1 MSKDNSDLRQKAT
14 LSRRELVGGA
24 AQLGL
29 LAAGGV
35 LAGNAVAKSTSGK
48 AKSAGTFLARP
59 SPAGL
64 PDRGEFMIR
73 GGTVMTMDR
82 TLGTLSAGD
91 VHVRDGSIIAVDH
104 DLSAFAVPTIDARGM
119 IVMPGFVETHWHLW
133 NAIYRNLVTAQG
145 RYVAVKHELAPY
157 HTAVDFGRAV
167 RLAMLEALDAGIT
180 TVHNFAHNS
189 VGPAYADAEIEAMV
203 ASGLRGRFSYGW
215 PDGLSND
222 EVMPL
227 EDIERVQRDWMSQPD
242 RNDGRLSMGLVAR
255 GPQYTEPEV
264 YRAELG
270 RARELG
276 LPITLHAG
284 PFARP
289 VSAVQLQN
297 EGFLD
302 ETTILVQFQRATAE
316 DREAMLETG
325 AWNSI
330 GALLPHLRGPIESD
344 ITNLVRMVN
353 AGVNTCLSVDATPIS
368 TVNMFEIM
376 RSLWHLGVAGGPGGH
391 AGSNDVNTHGASP
404 ETLVPITLQ
413 QCLEMATI
421 NGARALGFGEVTG
434 SLTPGKRADLILVR
448 ATDLNMVPAG
458 DPQAALVCSGTVAN
472 VDTVI
477 ADGRVLKRGGKII
490 SADVETVKREAAES
504 LEAIRRR
511 SGSRVAVRPGGPNM
525 PAGATADL
533 R

>member
-1 MSKDNSDLRQKAT
+1 MAADKMKEDNSNSRKKVT
-14 LSRRELVGGA
+14 LTRRELVGGA

-29 LAAGGV
+29 LATSG
-35 LAGNAVAKSTSGK
+35 LMTGNAVAQSTSDA
-48 AKSAGTFLARP
+48 AKSDGTLVSQS

-64 PDRGEFMIR
+64 PDRGELIIR
-73 GGTVMTMDR
+73 GGTVMTMDGS
-82 TLGTLSAGD
+82 LGTLSAGD
-91 VHVRDGSIIAVDH
+91 IHVRDGSIIAVDH
-104 DLSAFAVPTIDARGM
+104 DLSAVAATTIDARGM

-133 NAIYRNLVTAQG
+133 NAIYRNLVTVQG
-145 RYVAVKHELAPY
+145 RYLAVKHQLAPY

-180 TVHNFAHNS
+180 TVHDFSHNTI
-189 VGPAYADAEIEAMV
+189 GPDYADAEIEAMV

-215 PDGLSND
+215 PDAISND

-227 EDIERVQRDWMSQPD
+227 EDLERVQRDWMHQSD
-242 RNDGRLSMGLVAR
+242 RIDGRLTMGLVAR

-264 YRAELG
+264 YRAEFG
-270 RARELG
+270 RARDLG
-276 LPITLHAG
+276 LPITIHAG
-284 PFARP
+284 PFGRP
-289 VSAVQLQN
+289 VSAVRLRD

-302 ETTILVQFQRATAE
+302 DTTILVQFQRATAE
-316 DREAMLETG
+316 DREVMLETG

-330 GALLPHLRGPIESD
+330 GALLAHMRGPIESD
-344 ITNLVRMVN
+344 IGNLVRMVN
-353 AGVNTCLSVDATPIS
+353 AGVNTCLSIDATPTS

-376 RSLWHLGVAGGPGGH
+376 RSLWQLGVPGDAGGH
-391 AGSNDVNTHGASP
+391 AGGQDANVHGSSS

-421 NGARALGFGEVTG
+421 GGARALGLGAVTG
-434 SLTPGKRADLILVR
+434 SLTPGKRADVILVR
-448 ATDLNMVPAG
+448 ATDLNMVPAA
-458 DPQAALVCSGTVAN
+458 DPHVALVCSGTVAN

-477 ADGRVLKRGGKII
+477 VDGRVLKREGRII

-511 SGSRVAVRPGGPNM
+511 SGG
-525 PAGATADL
+525 
-533 R
+533 

>member
-1 MSKDNSDLRQKAT
+1 MCKDKTGHGRK
-14 LSRRELVGGA
+14 LSRRELVGGV

-35 LAGNAVAKSTSGK
+35 VAGNAVAKNTGGS
-48 AKSAGTFLARP
+48 AKIDDSLRAQS

-64 PDRGEFMIR
+64 PDREEFTIR
-73 GGTVMTMDR
+73 GGTVITMDG
-82 TLGTLSAGD
+82 TLRKLSAGD

-104 DLSAFAVPTIDARGM
+104 DLSSLAVPTIDARGM
-119 IVMPGFVETHWHLW
+119 IVMPGFVDTHWHLW
-133 NAIYRNLVTAQG
+133 NAIYRNLVTVQG
-145 RYVAVKHELAPY
+145 RYVAVKHELAPH

-189 VGPAYADAEIEAMV
+189 AGPKYADAEIEAMV
-203 ASGLRGRFSYGW
+203 TSGLRGRFSYGW

-222 EVMPL
+222 KVMPL

-242 RNDGRLSMGLVAR
+242 RIDGRLSMGLVAR

-264 YRAELG
+264 YREELG

-276 LPITLHAG
+276 LPVTMHAG

-289 VSAVQLQN
+289 VSAARLRDQ
-297 EGFLD
+297 GFLD
-302 ETTILVQFQRATAE
+302 STTILVQYQRATAQ

-330 GALLPHLRGPIESD
+330 GALLPHLRGSIESD

-376 RSLWHLGVAGGPGGH
+376 RSLWHLGVPGGTIGH
-391 AGSNDVNTHGASP
+391 AQTGSHTSGHGANAGNAGTQ
-404 ETLVPITLQ
+404 TLVPITLE
-413 QCLEMATI
+413 QCLQMATI
-421 NGARALGFGEVTG
+421 DGAHALGLGSVTG
-434 SLTPGKRADLILVR
+434 SLVPGKRADVILVR
-448 ATDLNMVPAG
+448 TTDLNMVPAA

-477 ADGRVLKRGGKII
+477 VDGRVLKRGGRLI

-511 SGSRVAVRPGGPNM
+511 SGKSFFKS
-525 PAGATADL
+525 
-533 R
+533 